1 MTATCY
7 VFPYK
12 KYHMK
17 IAIGDV
23 GDPQYDSGVFL
34 EQGSFSSVRDPS
46 QTKFKEYAD
55 LSSKI
60 NFDSIFGLKIILSK
74 ATKDSIAKEEEE
86 YERFTITNIN
96 FASDKFII
104 PDSSKTELT
113 ALADYLKRHDNFNC
127 ELYGYTD
134 NVGSKK
140 YNQKL
145 SENRANAVMNFVSSK
160 GIAASRVKILGYNFE
175 NPIADNSD
183 ERGRARNRRVEIVLV
198 EE

>member
-1 MTATCY
+1 
-7 VFPYK
+7 
-12 KYHMK
+12 MK

-46 QTKFKEYAD
+46 QTKFKDYAD
-55 LSSKI
+55 LSNKL
-60 NFDSIFGLKIILSK
+60 NFDSILGLKTILSK
-74 ATKDSIAKEEEE
+74 ATKDSIAKEQEE

-96 FASDKFII
+96 FDSDKSFI
-104 PDSSKTELT
+104 PDSTKDQLT
-113 ALADYLKRHDNFNC
+113 ALEDYLKRHQNFNC

-145 SENRANAVMNFVSSK
+145 SENRANADFNGGHKYPIPFAPFCESSK
-160 GIAASRVKILGYNFE
+160 HLSRCG
-175 NPIADNSD
+175 
-183 ERGRARNRRVEIVLV
+183 
-198 EE
+198 